1 MTIVTVFLQMLS
13 LTLMILVGVLIAR
26 RKLVDDHS
34 MGQMSHL
41 INYVFN
47 PMMML
52 SSGIASVGTVD
63 KQVLFL
69 LFAIVAA
76 LYVLFIVLAWLIG
89 PRFDKRPGQSE
100 MFQLMIVFS
109 NIGFMGIPVVRGVF
123 GEEYVVY
130 VLAFVL
136 MYNLFFYTYGVTLM
150 NGKVSRESLKSMLNP
165 GTVFAVITLLI
176 VSFEVRIP
184 DFLANTVGY
193 LGDVASPLAMLAVG
207 VTVAKSDLKTIF
219 LSPKMWLFTLVKMV
233 ALPVVMIP
241 LLKLLPFPDTV
252 IGICLVEIGMPVA
265 NMTLILGT
273 EKGLDCT
280 NCSAAII
287 MTTLASVIT
296 IPLLVALI

>member
-69 LFAIVAA
+69 LFGIVAA

-219 LSPKMWLFTLVKMV
+219 LSKKMWLFTLVKMV

>member
-13 LTLMILVGVLIAR
+13 LTLMILVGVLIAH